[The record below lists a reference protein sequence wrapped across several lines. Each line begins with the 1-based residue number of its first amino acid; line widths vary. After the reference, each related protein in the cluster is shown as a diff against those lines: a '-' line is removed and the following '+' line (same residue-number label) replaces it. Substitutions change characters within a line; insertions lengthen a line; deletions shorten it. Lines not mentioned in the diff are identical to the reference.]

1 MFALSMKELGKPL
14 QFWRNPVKRGLSSL
28 VILAGLGMLVLAG
41 CAKRDQ
47 VAPQPTPTPENGGL
61 VVEQV
66 ATPTPVVV
74 PTAVPTPARLHY
86 IVKPGD
92 TLWGIASK
100 DAVLGDN
107 FRWPLLFKENRD
119 QILDPD
125 MIEPAWDLGY
135 QQSYPQAVVD
145 DAVQKAKD
153 TPPYE
158 PRTSPRKQLPVKY

>member
-1 MFALSMKELGKPL
+1 M
-14 QFWRNPVKRGLSSL
+14 KRGISALA
-28 VILAGLGMLVLAG
+28 ILAGFSLIALAG

-47 VAPQPTPTPENGGL
+47 VAPQLTPTPEKGGL

-66 ATPTPVVV
+66 ASPTAVPVI

-86 IVKPGD
+86 VVKPGD
-92 TLWGIASK
+92 TLWGIAAK
-100 DAVLGDN
+100 DGVLGDN

-135 QQSYPQAVVD
+135 QASYPQAVVD

-153 TPPYE
+153 TPAYE